1 MGKGEGKGEGNINT
15 EPLLLTCLLGLGHQE
30 FMEGRGMC
38 VPWSPEDLVAVRD
51 GNSVPNS
58 LEPLLPQLSLCPEG
72 KCVMSSTSPQQV
84 SGPLWAS
91 VASSENNSTYYA
103 CLYVYQNLC
112 LSYIWICLHLVCI
125 CLCANMSIICVC
137 TVYLLYTCVCISAV

>member
-51 GNSVPNS
+51 GN
-58 LEPLLPQLSLCPEG
+58 L
-72 KCVMSSTSPQQV
+72 T
-84 SGPLWAS
+84 
-91 VASSENNSTYYA
+91 
-103 CLYVYQNLC
+103 LYPIALNHCYH
-112 LSYIWICLHLVCI
+112 S
-125 CLCANMSIICVC
+125 
-137 TVYLLYTCVCISAV
+137 